1 MTQEQEQMHR
11 TILNC
16 AVFVLALLLA
26 GCASQSGNNSGSNVP
41 RILAC
46 FAAGA
51 VIGGA
56 AGNLVAGDD
65 EDAAVAISGLAVGAA
80 AAEACNRWLA
90 ARAEPPPEPPIPDS
104 DGDGVNDRDDRCP
117 DSHPQEIVDALGCP
131 KDSDGDGVPDRLDRC
146 PDTNPGIKVDED
158 GCAQIGEIMAT
169 VKGPIFFDFDR
180 SEIKSEAGAKLSR
193 LGKVLR
199 DNPRIQL
206 DVVGH
211 TDNRGN
217 ERYNMALGQQRAES
231 AQRYLVEQE
240 GIAAERLKVKSMG
253 ESAPVASNETAE
265 GQAENRRVEF
275 VVNGKS

>member
-1 MTQEQEQMHR
+1 MNQEQEQMHR
-11 TILNC
+11 TTLNC
-16 AVFVLALLLA
+16 AIFVLALLLA
-26 GCASQSGNNSGSNVP
+26 GCASQSGNNSGNNVP

-56 AGNLVAGDD
+56 AGNLVAGD
-65 EDAAVAISGLAVGAA
+65 ESDAAVAIPSMALGAV

-90 ARAEPPPEPPIPDS
+90 AQAEPPPEPPIPDS

-117 DSHPQEIVDALGCP
+117 GSHPQETVDARGCP
-131 KDSDGDGVPDRLDRC
+131 KDGDGDGVPDRLDRC
-146 PDTNPGIKVDED
+146 PDTNPGVKVDED
-158 GCAQIGEIMAT
+158 GCARIGEIMAT
-169 VKGPIFFDFDR
+169 VKGPVFFDFDR
-180 SEIKSEAGAKLSR
+180 SAIKPEASAKLGR

-211 TDNRGN
+211 TDNRGS

-231 AQRYLVEQE
+231 VQRYLVEQE
-240 GIAAERLKVKSMG
+240 GIAAERLEVKSMG
-253 ESAPVASNETAE
+253 ESAPVASNDTAE
-265 GQAENRRVEF
+265 GQTENRRVEF